1 MTGPG
6 RSPAPRSSALR
17 SPTLRYVPGLDGI
30 RAFAVVAVM
39 AYHNFSWFPG
49 GFYGVDAFFV
59 LSGFLIT
66 SLLVSEW
73 QGSGTVRLGT
83 FWARRAR
90 RLLPALFVLVA
101 GVGLIAAVR
110 PSVFGPV
117 DLLPTATASIFYSA
131 NWFFI
136 AHHASYFTAA
146 GPPSPLLQT
155 WSLAI
160 EEQFYLIWP
169 LIVLAVLGTGRR
181 RRRQGGGTGT
191 GATSHALLSELSGA
205 AGSVPVAGRPHLAIE
220 FTGPSAG
227 DVSRGE
233 PASVSERERR
243 LEWLFL
249 LAVLGVA
256 GSALLMAVLAPFGGT
271 STRAYYGT
279 DTRAQ
284 ALLVGA
290 ALAVALAR
298 WGAVRGVRG
307 RQAVAALAITGAAV
321 TVVAWFTISFTSSL
335 AFHGGFLLVSLAVAA
350 VITGVVQVPGGVVSA
365 VLAWSPLRALGRIS
379 YGVYL
384 WYWPVILVMTADRVH
399 ATGWLLF
406 AERVAVT
413 ILLAA
418 LSYRVVEMPV
428 RRGWLPRWRGL
439 VAAPLAA
446 GVALGVVAVAAAPG
460 FSSATAASGSS
471 IQAASARVPASASGA
486 EPGALG
492 SSNAAAVAHV
502 AHPVKVLLVGDSM
515 AGSLGVGLEEVAA
528 RYGIELVDQGSPG
541 CSVSMDQ
548 LIRVLWYTVPPSTP
562 CRPGD
567 PNALLGTWRSW
578 VDSYN
583 PDVVV
588 YLARGETF
596 DQEVNG
602 QWENL
607 GEPSFDRYVTG
618 RFSQAVR
625 VLGSRGAAVV
635 LLTTP
640 YYDSGLQPSG
650 SPWPEDTPARVTIDD
665 AIMRRVAKAANRGH
679 PPVRATVFDFGSL
692 VSPSGGYQDDVG
704 GVDLRCTDGVHFT
717 PAGGRWVAPHLL
729 PELEALG
736 RPHLEASP
744 GGTWPGPALPP
755 VPSWYSKL
763 PCH

>member
-1 MTGPG
+1 MAEPV
-6 RSPAPRSSALR
+6 RSPR
-17 SPTLRYVPGLDGI
+17 LRYVPGLDGI

-101 GVGLIAAVR
+101 GVGLVAAVW

-117 DLLPTATASIFYSA
+117 DLLPTAVATVFYSA

-136 AHHASYFTAA
+136 GHHANYFTAL
-146 GPPSPLLQT
+146 GPPSPLLHT

-169 LIVLAVLGTGRR
+169 LVVLAVLGTRHRARR
-181 RRRQGGGTGT
+181 RNTR
-191 GATSHALLSELSGA
+191 ASSEALRSA
-205 AGSVPVAGRPHLAIE
+205 VPVV
-220 FTGPSAG
+220 SAG
-227 DVSRGE
+227 DE
-233 PASVSERERR
+233 PLTVAERERR
-243 LEWLFL
+243 LEWLFF
-249 LAVLGVA
+249 LAVVGTA

-271 STRAYYGT
+271 TTRAYYGT

-290 ALAVALAR
+290 ALAVAFAR
-298 WGAVRGVRG
+298 WGAVRGARG
-307 RQAVAALAITGAAV
+307 RRAVAALAVAGAV
-321 TVVAWFTISFTSSL
+321 GTVVAWLTISFTSGL
-335 AFHGGFLLVSLAVAA
+335 AFHGGFLLVSLATAA
-350 VITGVVQVPGGVVSA
+350 VIAGVVQTPGGAVS
-365 VLAWSPLRALGRIS
+365 VILSWSPIRALGRIS

-384 WYWPVILVMTADRVH
+384 WYWPVILVMTAERVH
-399 ATGWLLF
+399 ATGWALF
-406 AERVAVT
+406 GERISTTVG
-413 ILLAA
+413 LAA
-418 LSYRVVEMPV
+418 VSYRVVETPV
-428 RRGWLPRWRGL
+428 RRGLFLRWRGL

-446 GVALGVVAVAAAPG
+446 GVALAVVGVAALAAPG
-460 FSSATAASGSS
+460 FSTATAAVGSTAVNSAAVSSGKRLS
-471 IQAASARVPASASGA
+471 IGASTTQGAVLGAAGST
-486 EPGALG
+486 ELG
-492 SSNAAAVAHV
+492 SSNVTAIAGV
-502 AHPVKVLLVGDSM
+502 AHPVKVLVVGDSI
-515 AGSLGVGLEEVAA
+515 AGSLGVGLEEEAA
-528 RYGIELVDQGSPG
+528 RYHIELVDQGSPG

-548 LIRVLWYTVPPSTP
+548 LIRVLWFTVPPATP

-567 PNALLGTWRSW
+567 PAGLLEKWRSW
-578 VDSYN
+578 IDSYN

-596 DQEVNG
+596 DQEVSN
-602 QWENL
+602 QWLHL
-607 GEPSFDRYVTG
+607 GEPAFNRYVTT

-625 VLGSRGAAVV
+625 VLGSRGAEVV

-640 YYDSGLQPSG
+640 YYDSGRQPNG
-650 SPWPEDTPARVTIDD
+650 TGWPEDNPARVGIDN
-665 AIMRRVAKAANRGH
+665 AIMRRVAKAADVARSPGST
-679 PPVRATVFDFGSL
+679 TVLDFGSL
-692 VSPSGGYQDDVG
+692 VSPSGHYQADVG
-704 GVDLRCTDGVHFT
+704 SVDLRCTDGVHFT
-717 PAGGRWVAPHLL
+717 PAGGRWVAPRLL
-729 PELEALG
+729 PELAALG
-736 RPHLEASP
+736 RSHLEASP
-744 GGTWPGPALPP
+744 GGKWPGPAPPP

-763 PCH
+763 PCR